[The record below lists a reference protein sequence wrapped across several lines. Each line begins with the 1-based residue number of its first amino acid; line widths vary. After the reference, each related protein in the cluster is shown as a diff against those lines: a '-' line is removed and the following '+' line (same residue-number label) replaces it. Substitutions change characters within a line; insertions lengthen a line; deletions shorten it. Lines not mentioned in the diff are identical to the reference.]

1 MRNRTGLQHLFRIRL
16 RFSSFLDATTNKQVL
31 TTHLSTST
39 THYNI
44 ANILLPVWLDW
55 NPVSRMGF
63 HGTPTQGFGKA
74 YSFPPMSAS
83 RPVENSLQPHF
94 WQEGFLAG
102 GFSRPCV
109 ELDLRQVFERG
120 FAIKPYER
128 SRVQVFSA
136 EALNTC
142 NYMTIQ
148 ITFDFAK
155 L

>member
-94 WQEGFLAG
+94 WQEGFWQE
-102 GFSRPCV
+102 GFRGHVSNSICGRFSSEVSRLSLTNAVGC
-109 ELDLRQVFERG
+109 
-120 FAIKPYER
+120 R
-128 SRVQVFSA
+128 SSA
-136 EALNTC
+136 PKHSTHA
-142 NYMTIQ
+142 TI
-148 ITFDFAK
+148 
-155 L
+155 